1 MYYIDFFWIKLLP
14 TMYLK
19 MKQKLKHNFQ
29 ELLLG
34 DATKAKTVLGW
45 KPKVNFEVR

>member
-1 MYYIDFFWIKLLP
+1 MYYIDFDNIFELLQF
-14 TMYLK
+14 K
-19 MKQKLKHNFQ
+19 NFQ

-45 KPKVNFEVR
+45 APKVNFEVNIGIL